1 MRISDWSSDVCSSDL
16 GRIAVERTGRGEHE
30 EVGPEAF
37 PFDAAQ
43 AGDAAFEA
51 LAGDVERDVVAQLP
65 AQRLREVLLDRQL
78 RPRRR
83 GLAPELAGNDLVVV
97 AQRIGERQRS
107 EEHTSELQSLMRISY
122 AVFCLKTKQ
131 KPQDPKST

>member
-16 GRIAVERTGRGEHE
+16 DRGDVAGRIAVERTGRGEHE

-78 RPRRR
+78 RPR
-83 GLAPELAGNDLVVV
+83 
-97 AQRIGERQRS
+97 S
-107 EEHTSELQSLMRISY
+107 EERRVGKECVGTVRSRCSPY
-122 AVFCLKTKQ
+122 N
-131 KPQDPKST
+131 

>member
-16 GRIAVERTGRGEHE
+16 DRGDVAGRIAVERTGRGEHE

-65 AQRLREVLLDRQL
+65 AQRMREVLLDRHL

-83 GLAPELAGNDLVVV
+83 GPAPDLAGNDLFVLPP
-97 AQRIGERQRS
+97 RIGARQD
-107 EEHTSELQSLMRISY
+107 EPPLAPASY
-122 AVFCLKTKQ
+122 L
-131 KPQDPKST
+131 

>member
-16 GRIAVERTGRGEHE
+16 DRGDVAGRIAVERTGRGEHE

-97 AQRIGERQRS
+97 AQRIGERQV
-107 EEHTSELQSLMRISY
+107 ELALGAAS
-122 AVFCLKTKQ
+122 CLARVAAFE
-131 KPQDPKST
+131 